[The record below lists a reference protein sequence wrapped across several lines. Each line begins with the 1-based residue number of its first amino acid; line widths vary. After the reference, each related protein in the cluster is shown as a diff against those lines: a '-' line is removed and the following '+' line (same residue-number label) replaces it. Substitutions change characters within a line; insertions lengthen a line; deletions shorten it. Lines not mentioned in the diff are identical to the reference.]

1 VTDLNKAAAL
11 GQPSFVWR
19 AGQERRLQMIL
30 KAAGGRERGWV
41 LDNGCGIGMYLE
53 RLAPLAERAIGL
65 EFDFDRADE
74 AHGRSLEVLS
84 ARGRSPEDLSGHI
97 RSLEVLSAR
106 GEQLP
111 FPDDSFDLILSH
123 EVVEHVDN
131 DRAAVTEMVRALR
144 PPSGDI
150 LGGRLVLFVPNRGYP
165 FETHGIFW
173 RGEYRYGNI
182 PFVNY
187 LPRSIRDRLA
197 PHVRA
202 YSSRD
207 LERLFDGLA
216 VRLIHRTVI
225 FGAYD
230 NLIARRPIV
239 GRTLRSAL
247 QGLERTPLRAIGLS
261 HFWVLER
268 VSDM

>member
-1 VTDLNKAAAL
+1 MNDFDKAAAL

-19 AGQERRLQMIL
+19 AGQERRLNMIL
-30 KAAGGRERGWV
+30 QAASGRERGWV

-53 RLAPLAERAIGL
+53 RLAPNAERAIGL
-65 EFDFDRADE
+65 EFDFDRAAE
-74 AHGRSLEVLS
+74 GR
-84 ARGRSPEDLSGHI
+84 G

-123 EVVEHVDN
+123 EVVEHVDD
-131 DRAAVTEMVRALR
+131 DRAAAAEMVRALR
-144 PPSGDI
+144 PPDGETP
-150 LGGRLVLFVPNRGYP
+150 GGRLVLFVPNRGYP
-165 FETHGIFW
+165 FETHGIFL

-187 LPRSIRDRLA
+187 LPRAIRDKLA
-197 PHVRA
+197 PHVRV
-202 YSSRD
+202 YSGRD
-207 LERLFDGLA
+207 LERLFDGLP
-216 VRLIHRTVI
+216 VRIVRRTVI

-230 NLIARRPIV
+230 NLIARWPAL
-239 GRTLRSAL
+239 GRLLRSSL
-247 QGLERTPLRAIGLS
+247 QTLERTPLRGLGLS

-268 VSDM
+268 TSDISI

>member
-1 VTDLNKAAAL
+1 MSDFEKAAAL

-30 KAAGGRERGWV
+30 QAASGRERGRV

-53 RLAPLAERAIGL
+53 RLAPNAEQAVGL
-65 EFDFDRADE
+65 EFDFDRAAE
-74 AHGRSLEVLS
+74 AG
-84 ARGRSPEDLSGHI
+84 G

-111 FPDDSFDLILSH
+111 FPDDSFDLLLSQ
-123 EVVEHVDN
+123 EVVEHVDD

-144 PPSGDI
+144 PPSNDT
-150 LGGRLVLFVPNRGYP
+150 LGGRLVMFVPNRGYP

-173 RGEYRYGNI
+173 RGEYRHGNI

-187 LPRSIRDRLA
+187 LPKAIRDRLA
-197 PHVRA
+197 PHVRV
-202 YSSRD
+202 YSGRD
-207 LERLFDGLA
+207 LERLFDGLP
-216 VRLIHRTVI
+216 VRVIRRTVI

-230 NLIARRPIV
+230 NLIARSPTF
-239 GRTLRSAL
+239 GRLLRSAL
-247 QGLERTPLRAIGLS
+247 QALERTPLRIFGLS
-261 HFWVLER
+261 HYWVMER
-268 VSDM
+268 VADA

>member
-1 VTDLNKAAAL
+1 MSNFEKAAAL

-30 KAAGGRERGWV
+30 QAASGRERGRV

-53 RLAPLAERAIGL
+53 RLAPNAERAIGL
-65 EFDFDRADE
+65 EFDFDRA
-74 AHGRSLEVLS
+74 AVALG
-84 ARGRSPEDLSGHI
+84 

-123 EVVEHVDN
+123 EVVEHVDD

-144 PPSGDI
+144 PPSDDTP
-150 LGGRLVLFVPNRGYP
+150 GGRLVLFVPNRGYP

-182 PFVNY
+182 PFVSY
-187 LPRSIRDRLA
+187 LPRAIRDRLA
-197 PHVRA
+197 PHVRV
-202 YSSRD
+202 YSGRD
-207 LERLFDGLA
+207 LERLLDGLQ
-216 VRLIHRTVI
+216 VRVIRRTVI

-230 NLIARRPIV
+230 NLIVRWPTI
-239 GRTLRSAL
+239 GRLIRFKL
-247 QGLERTPLRAIGLS
+247 HLLERTPLRSFGLS
-261 HFWVLER
+261 HFWVMER
-268 VSDM
+268 VADA